1 MALDHFRDGLPDKY
15 RGLNAPGDTLGAQG
29 LNVVPVTDGPTPFT
43 KVVFG
48 DAGKT
53 LLRGMPRSRRL
64 KALNYGCCTD
74 VRLAS

>member
-48 DAGKT
+48 DAGKS
-53 LLRGMPRSRRL
+53 LIARYAPGYARCG
-64 KALNYGCCTD
+64 GCQGQHYY
-74 VRLAS
+74 